1 MINNLNKRR
10 IFVKLPPSAV
20 HIIDASALKVSNLFF
35 AETNI
40 PYLVY
45 VYIGRIKIVGVLE
58 KNVLL
63 LQKYIFE
70 KFKSSNE
77 TFGHFYGR

>member
-1 MINNLNKRR
+1 MTASVPVDALFPGGSSVTSCIGWIKR
-10 IFVKLPPSAV
+10 
-20 HIIDASALKVSNLFF
+20 
-35 AETNI
+35 
-40 PYLVY
+40 
-45 VYIGRIKIVGVLE
+45 VGVLE
-58 KNVLL
+58 KNVLK